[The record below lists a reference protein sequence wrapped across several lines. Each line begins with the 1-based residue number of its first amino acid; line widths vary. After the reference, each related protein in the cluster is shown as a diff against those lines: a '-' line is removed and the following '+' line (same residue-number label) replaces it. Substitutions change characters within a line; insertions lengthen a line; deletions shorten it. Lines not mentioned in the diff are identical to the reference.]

1 MEPVTNELQPSNG
14 GSTFTDVEYEVTKS
28 DSISSRM
35 FSMAFEPIK
44 WFIGLRWYVIVLI
57 VVFGSF
63 IFMQLESAFETRR
76 NAYKAKKEGLETAN
90 SEKMKGIM
98 QQSDREYR
106 QETFTPLRIKDAQ
119 SVAFSVEGGVL
130 NEKRCKGVT
139 FGPTT
144 THTFYSDTESR
155 HSPTKLPS
163 SVSLE
168 NPSIPMLIL
177 RSGIDQSPLSL
188 SATFHKI
195 YNWWIVPW
203 FYVLFRSMGLR

>member
-106 QETFTPLRIKDAQ
+106 QEILHLFSFKTPPSGAVMSEECAANCASLMRN
-119 SVAFSVEGGVL
+119 GV
-130 NEKRCKGVT
+130 KSVT

-144 THTFYSDTESR
+144 THIFDSNSESPKS
-155 HSPTKLPS
+155 H
-163 SVSLE
+163 
-168 NPSIPMLIL
+168 
-177 RSGIDQSPLSL
+177 LSL
-188 SATFHKI
+188 SGTFHKI

-203 FYVLFRSMGLR
+203 FYVLFRSIGLR